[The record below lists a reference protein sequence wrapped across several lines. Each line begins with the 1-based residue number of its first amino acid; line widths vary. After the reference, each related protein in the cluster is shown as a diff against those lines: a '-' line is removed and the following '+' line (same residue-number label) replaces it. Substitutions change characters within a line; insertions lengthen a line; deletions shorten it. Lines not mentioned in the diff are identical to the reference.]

1 MIKME
6 RENKIGRKAVGF
18 GIPVLIATI
27 LIFSS
32 VITIATDERTIATDE
47 RGPAVYIV
55 DGNAVYCNGG
65 NADGATVLLTP
76 SSGSSVTTTVGPAG
90 GWPTGYWQINVGS
103 VGGPGWE
110 YGTTFSVLIT
120 ISGWSGT
127 QSGFTIVDDGSYHTD
142 TGTTTLNPT
151 TSVVATASAD
161 PTTIVEGESVDFTG
175 SATGGTGVYTWYWD
189 FDGDGTSTEQ
199 NPSHTF
205 NDEGT
210 YVCTLTATDEC
221 SNSDDDTVTI
231 TVNPTLSC
239 DAHGPYTGT
248 TCSCV
253 QFTGSASGGHPPYTY
268 DWDFGDGSSHSSQQN
283 PCHLYGNDGSYTA
296 TLTVTDSNSDTD
308 DDTAP
313 VTIYTPPV
321 NADAHGPYTGT
332 TCSCVQFTGSASGGC
347 SPYSYDWDFGDGDTS
362 TQQNPCH
369 LYDNNG
375 SYTATLTVTDSNS
388 DTDDDTAPVTISTP
402 PPVNADAHGPYRG
415 APGVPIQFTGSASGG
430 CSPYDYYW
438 EFGDGD
444 TSDEQN
450 PEHQY
455 ENLGNY
461 TVTLTVTDDVG
472 DSDDDVT
479 WANIT
484 DDVIPDLECEGSLSW
499 TDVTPGSTVTGSF
512 KVKNVGDA
520 GSKLDWEI
528 DDYPNWGIWTFTPSS
543 GDDLLPDDPVTVGV
557 TVIAPDEPEE
567 TFTGEVKIVNSE
579 DPDDTCIINVS
590 LATPV
595 NQQVV
600 INPLLQMILERFPN
614 AFPILRH
621 LMGL

>member
-1 MIKME
+1 ME

-32 VITIATDERTIATDE
+32 VITIATDE

-313 VTIYTPPV
+313 VTI
-321 NADAHGPYTGT
+321 
-332 TCSCVQFTGSASGGC
+332 
-347 SPYSYDWDFGDGDTS
+347 
-362 TQQNPCH
+362 
-369 LYDNNG
+369 
-375 SYTATLTVTDSNS
+375 
-388 DTDDDTAPVTISTP
+388 STP